1 MSAIPQMTDK
11 TFSLDLGILLMDE
24 NPLLRRN
31 LKSKFKSG
39 GYSNIFLLK
48 TWDARYIFLIKT
60 RSAWLSWILA
70 RHNP

>member
-48 TWDARYIFLIKT
+48 T
-60 RSAWLSWILA
+60 
-70 RHNP
+70 